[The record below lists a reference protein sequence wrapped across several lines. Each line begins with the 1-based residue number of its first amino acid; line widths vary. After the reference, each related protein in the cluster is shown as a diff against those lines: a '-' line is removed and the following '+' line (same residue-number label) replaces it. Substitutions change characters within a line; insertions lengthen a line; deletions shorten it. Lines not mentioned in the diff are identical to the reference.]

1 MAPSTM
7 QQVWG
12 EGIRTNLC
20 FFLPS
25 GLLKEVKCHPNDAI
39 ALLVH

>member
-12 EGIRTNLC
+12 EGIRTNL